1 MKNNLPNLLLP
12 LATLS
17 LASCASQK
25 KEEPKRP
32 NIIFMMTDDHVSLP
46 VSSATKTVLR
56 IMRVPST
63 ATSKHSRN
71 CFSKPGIKRL

>member
-1 MKNNLPNLLLP
+1 MKNNLPNLLIP

-32 NIIFMMTDDHVSLP
+32 NIIFMMTDDHTFKPCLVTVVTSCKLP
-46 VSSATKTVLR
+46 IWTV
-56 IMRVPST
+56 
-63 ATSKHSRN
+63 
-71 CFSKPGIKRL
+71 

>member
-32 NIIFMMTDDHVSLP
+32 NIIFMKPCLATVVTSCKLP
-46 VSSATKTVLR
+46 IWTV
-56 IMRVPST
+56 
-63 ATSKHSRN
+63 
-71 CFSKPGIKRL
+71 